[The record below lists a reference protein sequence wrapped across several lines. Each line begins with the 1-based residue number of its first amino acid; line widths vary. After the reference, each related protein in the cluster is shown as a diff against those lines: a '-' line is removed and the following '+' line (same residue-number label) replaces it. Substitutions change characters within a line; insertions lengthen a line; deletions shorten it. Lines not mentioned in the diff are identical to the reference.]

1 MPEGYNLLKTIETLQ
16 TELKSVNNDEDNQI
30 LNQLIEQYHEQLK
43 SFDASYVEIIATLRK
58 IQMNI
63 NKFDHSCREIE
74 STIKQQ
80 RDLFK
85 QFIDSNHNILPD
97 NLNQQIQVLKTLQRE
112 IETKT
117 NSMID
122 TVKQTA
128 KETPISEFKIEQ
140 LNNENQQLKSE
151 ILVSF
156 QIE

>member
-156 QIE
+156 